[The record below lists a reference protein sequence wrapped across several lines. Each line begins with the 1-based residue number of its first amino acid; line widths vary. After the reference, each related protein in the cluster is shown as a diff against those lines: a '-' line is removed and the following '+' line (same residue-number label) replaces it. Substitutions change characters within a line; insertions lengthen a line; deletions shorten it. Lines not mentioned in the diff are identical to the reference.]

1 MSTEE
6 TEKSYCILP
15 FSGKHDDWRMWS
27 RKFLARAKMKKYKD
41 VLTGLEEVPMFDE
54 EIDSA
59 TKVGKIK
66 SLARSANDTAYNDL
80 LLSCSDEVSFGA
92 VDEALTSK
100 LPDGDA
106 AKAWNNLVA
115 KFEPKTSASLVQ
127 LKKEFNVCTLL
138 SVDKDPDVWLSE
150 LERIRQRLKI
160 MQSVITDTDLMI
172 HVLNNLPIE
181 YETLVEKL
189 ELEIEAKMN
198 PLTLEGL
205 RAQLRSKYCRY
216 RKHLPVQKQRQH

>member
-1 MSTEE
+1 
-6 TEKSYCILP
+6 
-15 FSGKHDDWRMWS
+15 
-27 RKFLARAKMKKYKD
+27 MKKYKEI
-41 VLTGLEEVPMFDE
+41 LTGLEEVPVFDE
-54 EIDSA
+54 EIDIA

-66 SLARSANDTAYNDL
+66 SLTRSANDTAYNDL

-92 VDEALTSK
+92 VDQALASK

-106 AKAWNNLVA
+106 AKEWNNLVA
-115 KFEPKTSASLVQ
+115 KFEPKTSALLVQ
-127 LKKEFNVCTLL
+127 FKKDFNVCTLL
-138 SVDKDPDVWLSE
+138 SLDHDPDVWLSE
-150 LERIRQRLKI
+150 LECICQRLKI

-172 HVLNNLPIE
+172 HVLNHLPIE

-205 RAQLRSKYCRY
+205 RDQLQSKYCR
-216 RKHLPVQKQRQH
+216 LQKASTGTEAETA